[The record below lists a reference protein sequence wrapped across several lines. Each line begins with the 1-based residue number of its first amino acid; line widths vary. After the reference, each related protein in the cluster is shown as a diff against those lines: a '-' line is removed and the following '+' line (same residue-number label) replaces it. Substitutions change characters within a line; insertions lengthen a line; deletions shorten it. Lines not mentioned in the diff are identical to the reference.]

1 MLRLEEKV
9 REVEYQFKRE
19 KNMLD
24 ELVRI
29 DAKQIGQQDEIKGLY
44 ETFRDVSI

>member
-1 MLRLEEKV
+1 MLKLQEKV

-29 DAKQIGQQDEIKGLY
+29 DAKQIG
-44 ETFRDVSI
+44 